1 MLYWLPNGPSAVQ
14 RQRWSGGRAEVTT
27 ANILNSELLCC
38 VLLYCAVYKF
48 YFFGSRQSSR
58 KRFGKFYIKMGWH
71 KVLCDM
77 GWDSLNWVVF
87 LFTLSLLPFSV
98 VCMVGHYNTD
108 AKLEIKLGSIFCPNR
123 SSLRHLR
130 VVIVT
135 FSSHFLVVSNERL
148 IIVASKMQSC
158 RLKIEQHLFP
168 NRSSLRYPQVAIA
181 ISPPFLVL
189 SYGRLIIPVVSK

>member
-27 ANILNSELLCC
+27 ANILNSELCSAVFCC
-38 VLLYCAVYKF
+38 T
-48 YFFGSRQSSR
+48 
-58 KRFGKFYIKMGWH
+58 
-71 KVLCDM
+71 VLCTSFTFLGAGRTTEGAAGKDLANSTLRWGDIM
-77 GWDSLNWVVF
+77 YCVTWVETLNWVVF

-148 IIVASKMQSC
+148 IIVAS
-158 RLKIEQHLFP
+158 IT
-168 NRSSLRYPQVAIA
+168 
-181 ISPPFLVL
+181 
-189 SYGRLIIPVVSK
+189 